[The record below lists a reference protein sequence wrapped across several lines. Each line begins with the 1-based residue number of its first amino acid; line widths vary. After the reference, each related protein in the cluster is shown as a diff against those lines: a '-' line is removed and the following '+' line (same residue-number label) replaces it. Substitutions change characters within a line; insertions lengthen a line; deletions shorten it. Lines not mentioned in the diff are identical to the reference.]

1 MDTGTL
7 SLARIIRGLLITG
20 AVGALPLRGALADTP
35 PDQTTPPP
43 TDRAAQLGKIEVT
56 GTRIKRVD
64 VEAARPITIITKQ
77 QIKATGLTSVGD
89 VLQQLPSAGAAVNS
103 QFNNGN
109 SGRSNADLR
118 NLGSNRLL
126 VLLDGKRVI
135 SGLAGDVDLNTIP
148 LAIIDHI
155 EVLQDGASAVYGSD
169 AISGVVNLITVK
181 NYDGA
186 EANAHIGKFDA
197 HGDGGGFD
205 GESQQ
210 YDFTV
215 GTVRDKGGVVLNVSY
230 VNDSP
235 VYAGDRSISKEPV
248 IGSGESAGSF
258 FTPNGFFLMETPN
271 GVCPG
276 KATLAS
282 DGTCDMTLIDSPK
295 PGRAG
300 SPQGPS
306 LGNFRNFDFNNDP
319 FNYAPANFL
328 ATPSERI
335 GFYVQ
340 DHYDLMDNL
349 SFESQVLFNSRRSS
363 QQLAPDTLSLGGF
376 GQAKANGNPVGISGK
391 NPYNPFGKDLVTSSS
406 APCLTA
412 GSCDVLFLFGRRLSE
427 AGNRVFNQHVDNF
440 QFNGGFRGYF
450 QLLGGEWDWDAGYA
464 YGENYETDL
473 SGGVVNTDHLQQELG
488 APGSAPCA
496 GASAACTPINLFG
509 GDGAV
514 TPAMLNYILFEQ
526 HNVVEQSLR
535 NYTANTAG
543 QLVTLPAGALNM
555 ALGTEYLETDGFSHP
570 DALVT
575 EGNTAS
581 SLIPPTEGRERT
593 LAEYVEFDIPL
604 VADAPFMKK
613 VGLDL
618 ADRWSQFRW
627 QGGDAG
633 TNNQAAHSANTST
646 GNASLR
652 WEATDEL
659 LLRASWA
666 QGFRI
671 PSISDLFLADSD
683 DFEFLND
690 PCISTP
696 KAAHCG
702 TGAKEVFGDLVH
714 TTIGGNTLLTPE
726 HAISQTVGFVYS
738 PGWLQGFDVSAD
750 YYKIKLENAIGQI
763 PPQLVLNGCY
773 DGGLAADCQLIHRS
787 GGDHSATA
795 PGEISNIQNLTTN
808 AGGIKTEGVDVAIR
822 YKFPSTSAGDF
833 KLGMDWDFTRQYVAT
848 LAFDTGLSSQEL
860 SGTTTD
866 SAGGFGIAGTGQVTG
881 GVPKQRANI
890 NLSWAYGAWSASWN
904 VEYISALVDDCTDGA
919 LIVNPASRCP
929 LNINFPFANGAVDGN
944 HIGATFYPDVQAGYH
959 LDSLDADFS
968 FGIRNL
974 FDKEPPIAMAAFA
987 NSYLPTFYRT
997 PGRFLFGSV
1006 GVKF

>member
-7 SLARIIRGLLITG
+7 SLAKVIRGLLITG
-20 AVGALPLRGALADTP
+20 AVSALPLRAALADTP
-35 PDQTTPPP
+35 PDQTPPP
-43 TDRAAQLGKIEVT
+43 PADTAQLGKIEVT
-56 GTRIKRVD
+56 GTRIKRSD
-64 VEAARPITIITKQ
+64 VEAVRPVTIITRQ
-77 QIKATGLTSVGD
+77 EIKATGLTSVGD

-109 SGRSNADLR
+109 TGRSNADLR
-118 NLGSNRLL
+118 NLGSNRVL

-135 SGLAGDVDLNTIP
+135 SGLGGDVDLNTIP
-148 LAIIDHI
+148 LATIDHI

-169 AISGVVNLITVK
+169 AISGVINLITVR

-186 EANAHIGKFDA
+186 EANAYIGKFDA

-210 YDFTV
+210 YNFTV
-215 GTVRDKGGVVLNVSY
+215 GSAGTKGGVVMNLSY

-235 VYAGDRSISKEPV
+235 VYAGDRSISREPV
-248 IGSGESAGSF
+248 IGSGKTAGSF
-258 FTPNGFFLMETPN
+258 ATPNGFFLMETSD
-271 GVCPG
+271 GKCPG
-276 KATLAS
+276 RSSLAT
-282 DGTCDMTLIDSPK
+282 DGTCDITLIDSPK
-295 PGRAG
+295 PGRVG
-300 SPQGPS
+300 SHNGPS
-306 LGNFRNFDFNNDP
+306 LSNFRDFDFNNDP

-335 GFYVQ
+335 GLYVQ
-340 DHYDLMDNL
+340 DHYDLLDNL
-349 SFESQVLFNSRRSS
+349 TFESQILYNSRKSS

-376 GQAKANGNPVGISGK
+376 GQAKADGNPVGISGK
-391 NPYNPFGKDLVTSSS
+391 NPFNPFGKDLVTSSS
-406 APCLTA
+406 APCLAA
-412 GSCDVLFLFGRRLSE
+412 GSCDALLLFDRRLSE

-440 QFNGGFRGYF
+440 QLNAGFRGYF

-464 YGENYETDL
+464 YGDNYETDL
-473 SGGVVNTDHLQQELG
+473 AGGVVDTNHLQQELG
-488 APGSAPCA
+488 FPGQAPCA
-496 GASAACTPINLFG
+496 GASAACTPMNLFG

-514 TPAMLNYILFEQ
+514 TPSMLNYILFEQ

-535 NYTANTAG
+535 NYTANTSG
-543 QLVTLPAGALNM
+543 QLMALPAGPLDM

-581 SLIPPTEGRERT
+581 SLVPPTEGRERT
-593 LAEYVEFDIPL
+593 VAEYVEFNIPL
-604 VADAPFMKK
+604 VADAPFMKN
-613 VGLDL
+613 VALDL
-618 ADRWSQFRW
+618 ADRWSQFDW
-627 QGGDAG
+627 QGGNAG

-646 GNASLR
+646 GNAALR

-659 LLRASWA
+659 LLRASWS

-683 DFEFLND
+683 DFEFLDD
-690 PCISTP
+690 PCLSTP

-702 TGAKEVFGDLVH
+702 AGAKEVPGDLVH

-738 PGWLQGFDVSAD
+738 PDWLPGFDLSAD
-750 YYKIKLENAIGQI
+750 YYKINLENAIGTI
-763 PPQLVLNGCY
+763 PPQLILDGCY
-773 DGGLAADCQLIHRS
+773 DGGLPAYCQLIHRS

-795 PGEISNIQNLTTN
+795 PGEIVNVRNLTTN
-808 AGGIKTEGVDVAIR
+808 AGGVKTEGVDVAVH
-822 YKFPSTSAGDF
+822 YKFPSTSFGDF
-833 KLGMDWDFTRQYVAT
+833 KLGMDWDFTKQYVAT

-860 SGTTTD
+860 TGTTTD
-866 SAGGFGIAGTGQVTG
+866 DVGGISLAGNGQVTG
-881 GVPKQRANI
+881 GIPKQRANI
-890 NLSWAYGAWSASWN
+890 NLSWIRGAWSASWN
-904 VEYISALVDDCTDGA
+904 VEYISALREDCTDGA
-919 LIVNPASRCP
+919 LTVNPSSRCP
-929 LNINFPFANGAVDGN
+929 LNIDFPFASGAVSGN
-944 HIGATFYPDVQAGYH
+944 HIGATFYHDVQATYH
-959 LDSLDADFS
+959 LDAFNTDFGL
-968 FGIRNL
+968 GIRNL
-974 FDKEPPIAMAAFA
+974 FDKEPPIAMSAFA

-997 PGRFLFGSV
+997 PGRFLFASV

>member
-1 MDTGTL
+1 MDTGSVSL
-7 SLARIIRGLLITG
+7 SRIIRGLLITG
-20 AVGALPLRGALADTP
+20 AVSALPLRGALADSP
-35 PDQTTPPP
+35 PDQSSKPPP
-43 TDRAAQLGKIEVT
+43 VSGAAQLGKIEVT
-56 GTRIKRVD
+56 GTRIKRAD
-64 VEAARPITIITKQ
+64 VEAARPITIITRQ
-77 QIKATGLTSVGD
+77 EIKATGLTSVGD

-109 SGRSNADLR
+109 HGRSNADLR

-135 SGLAGDVDLNTIP
+135 SGLGGDVDLNTIP

-186 EANAHIGKFDA
+186 EANAYLGKFDA

-205 GESQQ
+205 GEHQQ

-215 GTVRDKGGVVLNVSY
+215 GSARDRGGVVVNLSY
-230 VNDSP
+230 VSDSP
-235 VYAGDRSISKEPV
+235 VYAGDRSISREPV
-248 IGSGESAGSF
+248 IGSGSSAGSF
-258 FTPNGFFLMETPN
+258 ATPDGFFLMGTPD
-271 GVCPG
+271 GSCPG
-276 KATLAS
+276 KAKPA
-282 DGTCDMTLIDSPK
+282 DGTCDMTLIASPK

-300 SPQGPS
+300 SPNGPS
-306 LGNFRNFDFNNDP
+306 LGNFRDFDFNSDP

-349 SFESQVLFNSRRSS
+349 TFESQVLFNTRKSS
-363 QQLAPDTLSLGGF
+363 QQLAPEALSLGAF
-376 GQAKANGNPVGISGK
+376 GQDKANGNPVGVSAM
-391 NPYNPFGKDLVTSSS
+391 NPFNPFGKDLVTSSS
-406 APCLTA
+406 AACFTA
-412 GSCDVLFLFGRRLSE
+412 GSCDVLFGLRRRLSE

-440 QFNGGFRGYF
+440 QFNGGFHGYLN
-450 QLLGGEWDWDAGYA
+450 LLGREWDWDAGYA
-464 YGENYETDL
+464 YGDNYETDIA
-473 SGGVVNTDHLQQELG
+473 GGVINTDHLQQELG
-488 APGSAPCA
+488 FPGQAPCIGA
-496 GASAACTPINLFG
+496 GAGCVPINLFG

-526 HNVVEQSLR
+526 HDVVEQSMR
-535 NYTANTAG
+535 NYTANATG
-543 QLVTLPAGALNM
+543 QLMELPAGPLGM
-555 ALGTEYLETDGFSHP
+555 AVGTEYLENDGSSHP
-570 DALVT
+570 DALIT
-575 EGNTAS
+575 QGNTAS
-581 SLIPPTEGRERT
+581 SLVPPTEGRERT

-604 VADAPFMKK
+604 VADAPFMKA
-613 VGLDL
+613 VALDL
-618 ADRWSQFRW
+618 ADRWSQFKW
-627 QGGDAG
+627 QGGEAG
-633 TNNQAAHSANTST
+633 TNNQAQHSANTST

-652 WEATDEL
+652 WQANGEL

-683 DFEFLND
+683 DFVQLND
-690 PCISTP
+690 PCLSNPMPT
-696 KAAHCG
+696 HCG
-702 TGAKEVFGDLVH
+702 AGAKEVPGDIVH

-738 PGWLQGFDVSAD
+738 PDWLAGFDFSAD
-750 YYKIKLENAIGQI
+750 YYKIDLENAIGQI
-763 PPQLVLNGCY
+763 PPQLVVNSCY
-773 DGGLAADCQLIHRS
+773 NSGLPAYCQLIRRS
-787 GGDHSATA
+787 GGDHGATA
-795 PGEISNIQNLTTN
+795 PGEIVNIQNLTTN
-808 AGGIKTEGVDVAIR
+808 AGGIKTEGVDVAVH

-833 KLGMDWDFTRQYVAT
+833 KLGMDWDFTKQYVAT

-866 SAGGFGIAGTGQVTG
+866 SAGGTSLAGTGPVTG

-890 NLSWAYGAWSASWN
+890 NLSWNYGAWSASWN
-904 VEYISALVDDCTDGA
+904 VEYISALTEDCTDGA
-919 LIVNPASRCP
+919 AVINPASRCP
-929 LNINFPFANGAVDGN
+929 LTVNFPFETAAVQGN
-944 HIGATFYPDVQAGYH
+944 HIGATTYHDVQVTYH
-959 LDSLDADFS
+959 FDPLDTDFAL
-968 FGIRNL
+968 GVRNL
-974 FDKEPPIAMAAFA
+974 FDKQPPIAMSAFA
-987 NSYLPTFYRT
+987 NSFLPTFYRT